1 MCCGEGN
8 WQIANGNWPKS
19 QKRSRGRLRSKDL
32 LDAGSQARVPV
43 PQVLKGS
50 LDLRFESKADMEE

>member
-1 MCCGEGN
+1 MCCEEGN
-8 WQIANGNWPKS
+8 WQIATGQKAKS
-19 QKRSRGRLRSKDL
+19 AAEGGCGPRIFWVLGR
-32 LDAGSQARVPV
+32 SQARVPV